1 MPAASE
7 QVRAMSHNKIK
18 AGSSKSVQRQS
29 GAILFLLSMLLVL
42 AATTIYIASS
52 NSEGFQFQRD
62 KKTAAALSTAK
73 AALIGYAISYDDTH
87 PLENYGYLPCPDLNP
102 ASAGEGSQTICGI
115 AQVSTLGK
123 FPWKTLDTETLRDG
137 HGECLWYAVSGNYK
151 NNPKFDELNPAT
163 SGQLVVKT
171 WDGKILAGPTDP
183 AVAVIFAPGYPLNGQ
198 NREKVAGADVCGG
211 NYIPSNYLDIEITT
225 SINNS
230 VTSLDADAITT
241 FAVAPE
247 SAKTE
252 SLEDSFNDRLVFIT
266 RREIFAA
273 YCQKYVR
280 KLTSIVNENSG
291 CGDGEDPVGVNPAC
305 VKPLD
310 NLQNYCEPPSCK
322 NAVIQLRDTECLEDI
337 SDSLCQTALNDL
349 RDCHAN

>member
-1 MPAASE
+1 
-7 QVRAMSHNKIK
+7 MSRIKIK

-29 GAILFLLSMLLVL
+29 GAILLLLTMLLVL
-42 AATTIYIASS
+42 AATTFYIASS

-62 KKTAAALSTAK
+62 NKTAAALSAAK

-87 PLENYGYLPCPDLNP
+87 PPESYGYLPCPDLNP
-102 ASAGEGSQTICGI
+102 VSAGEGSQTTCGS

-137 HGECLWYAVSGNYK
+137 HGECLWYAVSGKYK
-151 NNPKFDELNPAT
+151 NNPKFDGLNPT
-163 SGQLVVKT
+163 TLGQLVVKT
-171 WDGKILAGPTDP
+171 WDGKILADPTDP

-198 NREKVAGADVCGG
+198 SREKVAGADVCGG
-211 NYIPSNYLDIEITT
+211 NYTSSNYLDNDIFT

-230 VTSLDADAITT
+230 VVSPDADAITT

-266 RREIFAA
+266 RREVFAA

-280 KLTSIVNENSG
+280 KLTSIVNAGSG
-291 CGDGEDPVGVNPAC
+291 CGEGEDPVGVKPEC
-305 VKPLD
+305 EKPLD
-310 NLQNYCEPPSCK
+310 NLKNYCEPESCK
-322 NAVIQLRDTECLEDI
+322 EAAIKLLETECLEDI
-337 SDSLCQTALNDL
+337 SKPVCQDALDNL
-349 RDCHAN
+349 EDCYAG